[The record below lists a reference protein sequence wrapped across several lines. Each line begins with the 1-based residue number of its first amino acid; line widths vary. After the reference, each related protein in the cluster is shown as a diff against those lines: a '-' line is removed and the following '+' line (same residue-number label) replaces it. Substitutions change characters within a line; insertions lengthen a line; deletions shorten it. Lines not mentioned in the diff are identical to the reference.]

1 MKQSKMQQAQ
11 AIYNEVYAKGYDLQG
26 KSERAVFM
34 DRVVAELGM
43 TKHGA
48 NTYHQNLRNMNV
60 HGKSLYEYNK
70 TAKKVVKDEAQAN
83 EVQSVA
89 VVEEVK
95 AIEPKT
101 PEHRWYVVDESGDF
115 LVSFPTRSKAQDHA
129 KSVSGK
135 WRDLEKHKVA

>member
-70 TAKKVVKDEAQAN
+70 TAKKVVKDEA
-83 EVQSVA
+83 
-89 VVEEVK
+89 
-95 AIEPKT
+95 

-115 LVSFPTRSKAQDHA
+115 LVSFPTRSKAQEHA
-129 KSVSGK
+129 KSVGGK